1 MALQKLTEEQKLKGA
16 QVSAQKRRDHKK
28 MKDDLKTLLRLS
40 LRRGDLL
47 DVDEAL
53 DLAQL
58 QGKNISVQTAMD
70 LAMVQRAIMG
80 DVQAY
85 TIIRDTIG
93 EKPTDKV
100 ELDSSLT
107 IETWVKNHKVKL

>member
-1 MALQKLTEEQKLKGA
+1 MGREFTQEERSRGGKASQQKMRE
-16 QVSAQKRRDHKK
+16 RKK
-28 MKDDLKTLLRLS
+28 MKDDLKVLLKMS

-47 DVDEAL
+47 DVDEAM
-53 DLAQL
+53 DLAHL
-58 QGKNISVQTAMD
+58 EGKNISVQSAMN
-70 LAMVQRAIMG
+70 LAMIQRAIMG

-93 EKPTDKV
+93 EKPSDKV

-107 IETWVKNHKVKL
+107 IESWVKNHKVKL